1 MNIETV
7 GGLRSST
14 LTREEALRRAEAL
27 VPVLR
32 ERAPECESMR
42 RCPDAT
48 IADFVSS
55 ELLRICMPARFGG
68 FELGY
73 DVYCEVAK
81 TLAHGCGS
89 QAWVYMVL
97 ADNALKLAA
106 FTPQAQEEVWTE
118 NPNAKLSNA
127 VAPLG
132 KGEVVDGGV
141 KWTGRHPFSSGVDH
155 ADWVMPTGYVQR
167 GEKKQTVS
175 VLIPKKDVKVID
187 DWHVVGLA
195 GTGSK
200 TFEVNGAFVPA
211 HRILS
216 KEDDEAGSALYQS
229 PVFHL
234 PRGGVSSASY
244 AAVAVGVAEGFIE
257 EYIKYTA
264 PRKSRTTVV
273 AEEMGTQ
280 MGIGIAASEIEAAS
294 VMLMDPLRETMRL
307 LERGE
312 PIPKTLNLR
321 GKRNAAYAAQL
332 SIAAV
337 QKLFNAAG
345 GRALYSDNVMQRM
358 LRDCLAAA
366 AHHSLGWDS
375 AAANYGRH
383 VLAVNGKEKH

>member
-1 MNIETV
+1 MKMETV
-7 GGLRSST
+7 AGARTSMM
-14 LTREEALRRAEAL
+14 TREEALRRAEAL

-32 ERAPECESMR
+32 ERSAEAEELR
-42 RCPDAT
+42 RCPDST

-118 NPNAKLSNA
+118 NPNAKFSNA

-155 ADWVMPTGYVQR
+155 ADWVMPTGFVQR

-175 VLIPKKDVKVID
+175 VLIPKKDIKVID
-187 DWHVVGLA
+187 DWYVVGLA

-200 TFEVNGAFVPA
+200 TFEVNGAFVPE

-216 KEDDEAGSALYQS
+216 KEDDEAGSSPYKA

-244 AAVAVGVAEGFIE
+244 AAVAVGIAEGLIE

-264 PRKSRTTVV
+264 PRKSRSTVV

-280 MGIGIAASEIEAAS
+280 MGIGIAASEIEAAN
-294 VMLMDPLRETMRL
+294 VMLMSPLRETMQL

-312 PIPKTLNLR
+312 SIPKTLNLR

-332 SIAAV
+332 SIAAA

-345 GRALYSDNVMQRM
+345 GRALYLDNPMQRM

-383 VLAVNGKEKH
+383 VLGLGKEKE

>member
-1 MNIETV
+1 MKMETV
-7 GGLRSST
+7 GGARTSKM
-14 LTREEALRRAEAL
+14 TREEVLRRAEAL

-32 ERAPECESMR
+32 ERAPEAEKLR
-42 RCPDAT
+42 RCPDPT
-48 IADFVSS
+48 IADFVSKD
-55 ELLRICMPARFGG
+55 LLRICMPARFGG

-73 DVYCEVAK
+73 DVYCETAK

-89 QAWVYMVL
+89 QAWIFMVL
-97 ADNALKLAA
+97 ADNALKLAG
-106 FTPQAQEEVWTE
+106 FSQQAQEDVWNE
-118 NPNAKLSNA
+118 NPNARLSNA

-132 KGEVVDGGV
+132 KGEVVDGGI

-155 ADWVMPTGYVQR
+155 ADWVMPTGFVQR
-167 GEKKQTVS
+167 GDKRHTVS
-175 VLIPKKDVKVID
+175 VLIPKKDIKIID

-200 TFEVNGAFVPA
+200 TFEVSGAFVPD
-211 HRILS
+211 HRILT
-216 KEDDEAGSALYQS
+216 KEDDEAGSSPYKA

-244 AAVAVGVAEGFIE
+244 AAVAVGCAEGLLE

-294 VMLMDPLRETMRL
+294 EMLMGPLRETMQF
-307 LERGE
+307 LERGQ
-312 PIPKTLNLR
+312 PVPRMLNLR

-332 SIAAV
+332 SITAA

-366 AHHSLGWDS
+366 AHHSLGWDA

-383 VLAVNGKEKH
+383 VLKAALDNK